1 MEALSLTLRSVF
13 ADKVRQVERQKAQFE
28 KREVALRHLLDFE
41 PNELNRLKAMLKSYD
56 DSPLMPQINN
66 SNHAFIIELKQF
78 MAQDVPDPCAPI
90 HRWERRLKGMID
102 AQCLRYRYAV
112 LYQDILQEWQFR
124 STEPEPL
131 IDDSSSE
138 SQDLSQSK
146 EEYRKTWE
154 SNVFV
159 AKETDQNAIADWLQG
174 FFVSTKDNT
183 QALETLKGE
192 IAQFEKSMKKNKKH
206 FTQYTFNWCLLGLL
220 TSDLLT
226 DGKKQV
232 LIAMNRDPEARGDII
247 DVLNMRMNTLD
258 DWTWPEAGVSTE
270 QRRSAG
276 AKYRFFHDEDLMDA
290 LLLRYIGVKWSVRIF
305 KSLATFAKSQ
315 PLLSQLNLVSNDERK
330 RREHYY
336 GAGKDHRFG
345 VQGGRLAIYEANFFL
360 AQLLKDEQEIDRE
373 YDQDYEQEETNWDND
388 QDYEQ
393 EETIWDNDQGSE
405 QEDEKG
411 GSKIRKSPAELNV
424 LLLQLLNAEVGL
436 AKGLDRELV
445 VLQSDFKSFG
455 PSIPHS
461 TIAAVLSF
469 FGVSKGWIG
478 FFMRA
483 LEMPIIVEE
492 EGVKTNVR
500 IRKRGTPNSSPLAD
514 CLSELMLFCLD
525 YSCWQRTSGLR
536 LYRLHDDFWL
546 WGNEDACVRG
556 WFAMMDFAKVMG
568 LEFNKEKTGCVRVSK
583 ANVPLAPSLPLGDVR
598 WGFLR
603 LSQTGDFLLDD
614 SLIDIHISRLITQ
627 LTSSKSVFSWIRIW
641 NSYGVKSVMSMLGG
655 DRPANSFGAEHIAR
669 MQRCF
674 ARIHKR
680 VFEGEGNVASY
691 LRRELKQRFTSCPAD
706 VPDAF
711 IFIPT
716 KFGGLGV
723 YNPFIKLRQLEGQV
737 SANPNKNMDDFC
749 QAEVNNYQ
757 IARAAH
763 STQNTG
769 PQTRLHN
776 KDRFPSFANYTRDR
790 EHLSCELLEA
800 YEFLRYRPRPK
811 KVEVSHDLETMLE
824 KDYENLKIYPN
835 STLSLLERYKDELEQ
850 HYGGLQIVEAR
861 LLPMGM
867 VTAARRQRIKWK
879 TS

>member
-13 ADKVRQVERQKAQFE
+13 SDKARQVQRQKAQFE
-28 KREVALRHLLDFE
+28 KREDALRHLLDFE
-41 PNELNRLKAMLKSYD
+41 PNELNRLKAMMKSYD

-66 SNHAFIIELKQF
+66 SNNAFIIELKQF

-102 AQCLRYRYAV
+102 AQYLRYQYAV
-112 LYQDILQEWQFR
+112 LYQDILQEWQLR

-131 IDDSSSE
+131 IGDTSSGSH
-138 SQDLSQSK
+138 DLSQSK
-146 EEYRKTWE
+146 EEYRKIWE

-174 FFVSTKDNT
+174 FFISTKDNT
-183 QALETLKGE
+183 QALKTFKGE
-192 IAQFEKSMKKNKKH
+192 IARFEKSMKKEKKH
-206 FTQYTFNWCLLGLL
+206 FTQSTFNWCILGLL

-232 LIAMNRDPEARGDII
+232 LTAMNQDPEARGDII

-270 QRRSAG
+270 QRWSAG

-305 KSLATFAKSQ
+305 KSLTTFAKSQ

-330 RREHYY
+330 RREDYF

-345 VQGGRLAIYEANFFL
+345 VQGGRLATYEADFFL

-388 QDYEQ
+388 Q
-393 EETIWDNDQGSE
+393 GSE
-405 QEDEKG
+405 QEDEEG
-411 GSKIRKSPAELNV
+411 GFKIRKSPAELNV
-424 LLLQLLNAEVGL
+424 LLLQLLSTEVAV

-469 FGVSKGWIG
+469 FGVSRGWIE

-500 IRKRGTPNSSPLAD
+500 VRKRGTPNSSPLAD

-556 WFAMMDFAKVMG
+556 WSAMMDFAKVMG
-568 LEFNKEKTGCVRVSK
+568 LELNKEKTGCVRVSK

-603 LSQTGDFLLDD
+603 LSRTGDFLLDD
-614 SLIDIHISRLITQ
+614 SFIDIHISRLITQ
-627 LTSSKSVFSWIRIW
+627 LALSESVFAWIRIW
-641 NSYGVKSVMSMLGG
+641 NSYGVKFVMSKLGG

-691 LRRELKQRFTSCPAD
+691 LRRELKQRFPSCPGD

-711 IFIPT
+711 IFLPA

-737 SANPNKNMDDFC
+737 SANPNKIMDDFC
-749 QAEVNNYQ
+749 QAEVRNYQ
-757 IARAAH
+757 IAKAAH
-763 STQNTG
+763 CTRVDGS
-769 PQTRLHN
+769 PTRLQN

-800 YEFLRYRPRPK
+800 YELLRYQPRPK
-811 KVEVSHDLETMLE
+811 KVEVSHELENMLK
-824 KDYENLKIYPN
+824 KDYEDLKIYPN
-835 STLSLLERYKDELEQ
+835 STFSLLERYKDELEQ

-867 VTAARRQRIKWK
+867 VSAARRQRIKWK